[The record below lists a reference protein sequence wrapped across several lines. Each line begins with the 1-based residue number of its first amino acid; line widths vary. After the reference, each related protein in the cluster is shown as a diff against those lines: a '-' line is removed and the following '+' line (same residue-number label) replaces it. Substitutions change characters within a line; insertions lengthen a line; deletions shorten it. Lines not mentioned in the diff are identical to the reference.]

1 MRKDYLAFFISLF
14 LSRLADQILLF
25 IVPLVVFQTTNSASW
40 AGLAFFVESL
50 PRFLAF
56 PLCGA
61 LCDKY
66 SPIRILHISQVYRA
80 LLCLLAMALYGV
92 FGGIAWVVVLS
103 AVCGVLTTQGIMAR
117 EVLMP
122 YVFRHYSYTKTLS
135 YSQIADQT
143 GLVLGPLVAALLL
156 DIWAWH
162 WVVLWVAA
170 LFLLADLGMRVWQR
184 LSRVSLE
191 VYEQHQDIWLHPLRI
206 AFGHIRNLAE
216 LKKIIA
222 LAVGVNLIVGVT
234 LATSAAMVIGEY
246 GAGKDH
252 YAGLQAAGAATTI
265 FILLLLARVTLPLR
279 VLGGIGYSM
288 IAAGGVISALSPNLS
303 GYVLGFL
310 LIVGF
315 DKMFNVYMRTI
326 RQRVIPPQDFGK
338 TVGVITL
345 LNNLSQPLA
354 GLLVALLAAPL
365 GTQQVILVLAGLT
378 VLLGVAALW
387 WSANVDRFIPA
398 EQAGRASA
406 DLARPNKTDRA
417 PVDTGEIPT
426 GR

>member
-25 IVPLVVFQTTNSASW
+25 IVPLVVFQTTNSAAW

-61 LCDKY
+61 LCDKF
-66 SPIRILHISQVYRA
+66 SPIRILHISQIYRA
-80 LLCLLAMALYGV
+80 LLCVLAVVLYAI
-92 FGGIAWVVVLS
+92 FGGITWVVVLS
-103 AVCGVLTTQGIMAR
+103 ALCGVLTTQGIMAR

-122 YVFRHYSYTKTLS
+122 HIFQHYSYTKTLS

-156 DIWAWH
+156 DVWAWH
-162 WVVLWVAA
+162 WVVLWIAG
-170 LFLLADLGMRVWQR
+170 LFLLADLSMRVWQR
-184 LSRVSLE
+184 LSRITLE
-191 VYEQHQDIWLHPLRI
+191 VFEQHQDIWLQPLRI
-206 AFGHIRNLAE
+206 AFGHIRKLEE
-216 LKKIIA
+216 LKKIIT

-234 LATSAAMVIGEY
+234 LATSAAMVIGQY
-246 GAGKDH
+246 SAGKND
-252 YAGLQAAGAATTI
+252 YAMLQAAGAVTTI
-265 FILLLLARVTLPLR
+265 VILFFLARVLLPLR
-279 VLGGIGYSM
+279 VLGGVAYAM
-288 IAAGGVISALSPNLS
+288 IAAGAFISALSPNLA
-303 GYVLGFL
+303 GYTLGFL

-315 DKMFNVYMRTI
+315 DKMFNVYMRSI

-365 GTQQVILVLAGLT
+365 GTQRVILILAVLT
-378 VLLGVAALW
+378 MLLGAAALW
-387 WSANVDRFIPA
+387 WFAKARSPLAASILEADQ
-398 EQAGRASA
+398 EAG
-406 DLARPNKTDRA
+406 N
-417 PVDTGEIPT
+417 
-426 GR
+426 

>member
-25 IVPLVVFQTTNSASW
+25 IVPLVVFQTTNSVSW

-61 LCDKY
+61 LCDKF
-66 SPIRILHISQVYRA
+66 SPVRILHISQVYRA
-80 LLCLLAMALYGV
+80 LLCGVAVGLYAL
-92 FGGIAWVVVLS
+92 FGGVTWVVILS
-103 AVCGVLTTQGIMAR
+103 AMCGVLTTQGIMAR

-122 YVFRHYSYTKTLS
+122 HVFQQYDYTRTLS

-143 GLVLGPLVAALLL
+143 GLVFGPLAAALLL
-156 DIWAWH
+156 EVWGWH
-162 WVVLWVAA
+162 WVVLWVAG
-170 LFLLADLGMRVWQR
+170 LFLLADLSMRAWQR
-184 LSRVSLE
+184 WSRITVK
-191 VYEQHQDIWLHPLRI
+191 VFEQHQDVWLQPLRI
-206 AFGHIRNLAE
+206 AFGHIREQVQLQ
-216 LKKIIA
+216 KIIT

-234 LATSAAMVIGEY
+234 LATSAAMVIGQY
-246 GAGKDH
+246 GGGKDG
-252 YAGLQAAGAATTI
+252 YAALQAAGAVTTI
-265 FILLLLARVTLPLR
+265 AILFFLARVVLPLR
-279 VLGGIGYSM
+279 VLGGVGYAM
-288 IAAGGVISALSPNLS
+288 IAAGAFISALSPNLA
-303 GYVLGFL
+303 GYTLGFL

-315 DKMFNVYMRTI
+315 DKMFNVYMRSL

-365 GTQQVILVLAGLT
+365 GTERVILFLAVLT
-378 VLLGVAALW
+378 TLLGVAALCW
-387 WSANVDRFIPA
+387 FTKAGNVRTA
-398 EQAGRASA
+398 VS
-406 DLARPNKTDRA
+406 
-417 PVDTGEIPT
+417 
-426 GR
+426 

>member
-25 IVPLVVFQTTNSASW
+25 IVPLVVFQTTNSAAW

-61 LCDKY
+61 LCDKF
-66 SPIRILHISQVYRA
+66 SPIRILHISQIYRA
-80 LLCLLAMALYGV
+80 LLCVLAVVLYAI
-92 FGGIAWVVVLS
+92 FGGITWVVVLS
-103 AVCGVLTTQGIMAR
+103 ALCGVLTTQGIMAR

-122 YVFRHYSYTKTLS
+122 HIFQHYSYTKTLS

-156 DIWAWH
+156 DVWAWH
-162 WVVLWVAA
+162 WVVLWIAG
-170 LFLLADLGMRVWQR
+170 LFLLADLSMRVWQR
-184 LSRVSLE
+184 LSRITLE
-191 VYEQHQDIWLHPLRI
+191 VFEQHQDIWLQPLRI
-206 AFGHIRNLAE
+206 AFGHIRKLEE
-216 LKKIIA
+216 LKKIIT

-234 LATSAAMVIGEY
+234 LATSAAMVIGQY
-246 GAGKDH
+246 SAGKND
-252 YAGLQAAGAATTI
+252 YAMLQAAGAVTTI
-265 FILLLLARVTLPLR
+265 VILFFLARVLLPLR
-279 VLGGIGYSM
+279 VLGGVAYVM
-288 IAAGGVISALSPNLS
+288 IAAGAFISALSPNLA
-303 GYVLGFL
+303 GYTLGFL

-315 DKMFNVYMRTI
+315 DKMFNVYMRSI

-365 GTQQVILVLAGLT
+365 GTQRVILILAALT
-378 VLLGVAALW
+378 MLLGVAALW
-387 WSANVDRFIPA
+387 WFAKARSPLAASILEADQ
-398 EQAGRASA
+398 EAG
-406 DLARPNKTDRA
+406 N
-417 PVDTGEIPT
+417 
-426 GR
+426 

>member
-61 LCDKY
+61 LCDKF

-80 LLCLLAMALYGV
+80 LLCVLAVGLYAV
-92 FGGIAWVVVLS
+92 FGGIAWLVVLS
-103 AVCGVLTTQGIMAR
+103 ALCGVLTTQGIMAR

-122 YVFRHYSYTKTLS
+122 RIFQHYSYTKTLS

-156 DIWAWH
+156 EVSAWH
-162 WVVLWVAA
+162 WVVLWVAG
-170 LFLLADLGMRVWQR
+170 LFLLADLSMRVWQR
-184 LSRVSLE
+184 FSRITLE
-191 VYEQHQDIWLHPLRI
+191 VFEQHQDIWLQPLRI
-206 AFGHIRNLAE
+206 AFRHIRERAE
-216 LKKIIA
+216 LKKIIT

-234 LATSAAMVIGEY
+234 LATSAAMVLGQY
-246 GAGKDH
+246 SAGKDD
-252 YAGLQAAGAATTI
+252 YAVLQAAGAVTTI
-265 FILLLLARVTLPLR
+265 VILFFLARVVLPLR
-279 VLGGIGYSM
+279 VLGGVACSM
-288 IAAGGVISALSPNLS
+288 LAAGAFISALSPNLA

-315 DKMFNVYMRTI
+315 DKMFNVYMRSI

-365 GTQQVILVLAGLT
+365 GTQRVILILAVLAT
-378 VLLGVAALW
+378 LLGVAAFGW
-387 WSANVDRFIPA
+387 FARVRQSSM
-398 EQAGRASA
+398 ASIFE
-406 DLARPNKTDRA
+406 TDR
-417 PVDTGEIPT
+417 
-426 GR
+426 